1 MEINAEISKVF
12 GTEMAKL
19 FANQISEEELLKTS
33 KEAWVEITKRPIR
46 WREKEPSQLDEMLR
60 KELVNRLLSKVYEI
74 MKETTSEEWIQKEA
88 ERIVNEAKEKH
99 HEMMVDEVARH
110 MTQSVFHNY
119 DISYEINRCAEQIA
133 NAIANG
139 HYN

>member
-33 KEAWVEITKRPIR
+33 KEAWVEIINRPIR
-46 WREKEPSQLDEMLR
+46 WGNKEPSQLDEMLR
-60 KELVNRLLSKVYEI
+60 KELVNRLLQKVYDI

-88 ERIVNEAKEKH
+88 ERIVNEAKEEH
-99 HEMMVDEVARH
+99 HKMMVYEVAKH
-110 MTQSVFHNY
+110 MTQSVFNNY
-119 DISYEINRCAEQIA
+119 DISYEIDRCTDRIA
-133 NAIANG
+133 NAVANKQ
-139 HYN
+139 Y

>member
-19 FANQISEEELLKTS
+19 FANQISEEELLKAS
-33 KEAWVEITKRPIR
+33 KEAWVEITNRPIR
-46 WREKEPSQLDEMLR
+46 WREKEPSKLDEMLR
-60 KELVNRLLSKVYEI
+60 KELVDRLLSKVYEI

-99 HEMMVDEVARH
+99 HEMMVYEVAKN
-110 MTQSVFHNY
+110 MTKSVFNNY
-119 DISYEINRCAEQIA
+119 DISYEIDRCADRIA
-133 NAIANG
+133 NAVANKQ
-139 HYN
+139 Y

>member
-19 FANQISEEELLKTS
+19 FANQISEEELLETS
-33 KEAWVEITKRPIR
+33 KEAWVEITNRPIR

-133 NAIANG
+133 NAIANK
-139 HYN
+139 